1 VKIKEYEDNIEKLK
15 EEKDNIEMKITDE
28 LLDKEETV
36 WNIR

>member
-1 VKIKEYEDNIEKLK
+1 MKIKEYEDNIEKLK
-15 EEKDNIEMKITDE
+15 EEKDNVEMKITDE